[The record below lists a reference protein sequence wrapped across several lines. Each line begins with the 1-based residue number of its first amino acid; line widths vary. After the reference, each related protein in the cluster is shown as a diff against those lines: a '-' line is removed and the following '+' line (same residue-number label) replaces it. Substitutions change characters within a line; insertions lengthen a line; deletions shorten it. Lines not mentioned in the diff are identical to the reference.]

1 MLWAHLEDV
10 KGALGPFGAW
20 WQPPE
25 KIGGRNSA
33 TSPSGA
39 LIIKKNLCFR
49 WRSGS
54 IPGSSMLRMLR
65 VLPRMLRVLWAHLED
80 VKGALGP
87 FGGC

>member
-25 KIGGRNSA
+25 KIGGRNST

-39 LIIKKNLCFR
+39 L
-49 WRSGS
+49 
-54 IPGSSMLRMLR
+54 LRKTF
-65 VLPRMLRVLWAHLED
+65 VFD
-80 VKGALGP
+80 GAVAQSLDS
-87 FGGC
+87 